1 MSVARF
7 LRCALVTALVASA
20 SGATNVVLVAMDAD
34 ECATGCDGDS
44 GPRHCPPNCE
54 QGSCAK
60 VTPSLAASP
69 GLAVM
74 TPLADLVAGEAP
86 VSVHAPDLPML
97 TSGVFHPPRA

>member
-44 GPRHCPPNCE
+44 GPRHCPPNCD
-54 QGSCAK
+54 QGACAK
-60 VTPSLAASP
+60 VTASLAASP
-69 GLAVM
+69 AVAVTTRLAEVPGGDA
-74 TPLADLVAGEAP
+74 PLFVRAP
-86 VSVHAPDLPML
+86 ELPMV